1 MSRKFQIKRGLR
13 VNLPTLAQGE
23 LAMTTDT
30 GSEGVHIGT
39 GTGSNIE
46 LARKSDIKTPPT
58 KLSELSN
65 DAGYITGYTETD
77 PTVPNWAKQPS
88 KPSYTAG
95 EVGADAVGTAS
106 NVVGTHNTSTG
117 AHNDIRLLIGA
128 LDSRLTALANSDDET
143 LDQMSEIVGYIK
155 SNRGLIESVTTG
167 KVSVSDII
175 NNLTTNTTGKPLSA
189 AQGVV
194 LKGLIDDATSAIGD
208 VGSILDSINGEVV

>member
-1 MSRKFQIKRGLR
+1 MADDKITFLRHLKLTAMRCTAMVTSKMSELIAAISQDLEELDNSKQDRLTFDNTPTEGSTNSVTSGAVADY
-13 VNLPTLAQGE
+13 VNL
-23 LAMTTDT
+23 
-30 GSEGVHIGT
+30 I
-39 GTGSNIE
+39 
-46 LARKSDIKTPPT
+46 
-58 KLSELSN
+58 
-65 DAGYITGYTETD
+65 AG
-77 PTVPNWAKQPS
+77 
-88 KPSYTAG
+88 
-95 EVGADAVGTAS
+95 GTAS

-128 LDSRLTALANSDDET
+128 LDSRLTALANSDDKT

-208 VGSILDSINGEVV
+208 IGSILDSINGEVV